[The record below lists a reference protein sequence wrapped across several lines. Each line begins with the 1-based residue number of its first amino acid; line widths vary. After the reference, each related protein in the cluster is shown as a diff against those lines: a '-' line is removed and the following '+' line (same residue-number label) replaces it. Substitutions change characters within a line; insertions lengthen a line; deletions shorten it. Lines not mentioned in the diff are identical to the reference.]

1 MTVSGFLRRLPSG
14 RRAADF
20 RSNIAG
26 NAQMAASH
34 FHDQAVLVKD
44 GDDGTTEFAGTLTDV
59 SEQRMLESRLLQ
71 AQKMDA
77 IG

>member
-1 MTVSGFLRRLPSG
+1 
-14 RRAADF
+14 
-20 RSNIAG
+20 
-26 NAQMAASH
+26 MAASH